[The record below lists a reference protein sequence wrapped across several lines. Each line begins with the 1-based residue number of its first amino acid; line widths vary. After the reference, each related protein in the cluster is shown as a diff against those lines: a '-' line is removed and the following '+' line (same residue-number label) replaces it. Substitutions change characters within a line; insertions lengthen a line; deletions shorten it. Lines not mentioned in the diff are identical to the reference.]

1 MKDLFNNPPQETQIA
16 IDKFNESLQSYG
28 DCVELQKEL
37 NAIGYDLD
45 FGLDAEPY
53 NLKKL

>member
-1 MKDLFNNPPQETQIA
+1 MQDLFNNPPQETQTA
-16 IDKFNESLQSYG
+16 IDKFNESLQSYS

-37 NAIGYDLD
+37 NKIGYDLD
-45 FGLDAEPY
+45 FGLDAEPH